1 MLAYTYPLADLLW
14 TMLEIFLFV
23 VWLWLLFIVFADIF
37 RSHDMNGWVKA
48 LWVIFV
54 IVLPFLGILVYL
66 IARGDKMQKHEI
78 SDAEEQKRA
87 FDAYVRQAAG
97 TTGPADELVKLA
109 ELKDKGQLTEAEFE
123 SQKAK
128 ILAK

>member
-14 TMLEIFLFV
+14 TMLEVFLFI

-48 LWVIFV
+48 LWVLFV
-54 IVLPFLGILVYL
+54 IVLPLLGILVYV
-66 IARGDKMQKHEI
+66 IARGDKMHEHELT
-78 SDAEEQKRA
+78 DAEEQKQA

-97 TTGPADELVKLA
+97 TGAADELVKLA
-109 ELKDKGQLTEAEFE
+109 DLRSRGLLTEAEFE

-128 ILAK
+128 ILAR